1 MYVNHVN
8 FSTGEDVLDLR
19 YDTVTEESLFDTATA
34 HNSEGKP
41 IIGKFPIGQVDVQ
54 ADLIEQIKSALKG
67 KASGGGN
74 AEPYSRVGF
83 VQFNA
88 DMRFDTGIICDQ
100 NTKIKIVYTR
110 DEHDSSMYL
119 YGVVSDEN
127 TASVTAYL
135 STSGSW
141 RFGSKS
147 VSLTINANNDLV
159 RTAIVS
165 KTGIVRDNATTSF
178 SSVNDFETIGSLI
191 IGGTRNANG
200 TIAAAQF
207 VGKIYEFKMWNG
219 DTLVLDLIPYIDNE
233 GHFLFYD
240 NVSEQFITPIPN
252 TASIEE
258 GEE

>member
-1 MYVNHVN
+1 MSIQSQIDRV
-8 FSTGEDVLDLR
+8 TGEV
-19 YDTVTEESLFDTATA
+19 DT
-34 HNSEGKP
+34 
-41 IIGKFPIGQVDVQ
+41 Q
-54 ADLIEQIKSALKG
+54 ANLLEQIKKALIG
-67 KASGGGN
+67 KAGGGGN

-88 DMRFDTGIICDQ
+88 DMRFDTGIVCNQ

-119 YGVVSDEN
+119 YGVVNEGN

-135 STSGSW
+135 STNGAW

-147 VSLTINANNDLV
+147 VSLPIASDNDLV
-159 RTAIVS
+159 RTSIVS
-165 KTGIVRDNATTSF
+165 KTGIVRANTSTTF
-178 SSVNDFETIGSLI
+178 TSVDDFETIDSLI

-219 DTLVLDLIPYIDNE
+219 DELVLDLVPYVDDN
-233 GHFLFYD
+233 GAFVFYD
-240 NVSEQFITPIPN
+240 TVTEKFITPIPN

>member
-1 MYVNHVN
+1 MGVNKVN
-8 FSTGEDVLDLR
+8 LANGETLIDLTS
-19 YDTVTEESLFDTATA
+19 DTVTPSILAKGCTA
-34 HNSEGKP
+34 HNSNGEQITGT
-41 IIGKFPIGQVDVQ
+41 FPIGEVDTQ
-54 ADLIEQIKSALKG
+54 ANLIERIKKALKG

-100 NTKIKIVYTR
+100 NTKIKVVYTR

-119 YGVVSDEN
+119 YGVISDGN

-135 STSGSW
+135 STNGSW

-147 VSLTINANNDLV
+147 VSLPINANNDLV

-165 KTGIVRDNATTSF
+165 KTGILRANATSSF
-178 SSVNDFETIGSLI
+178 SSVSNFETIGSLI
-191 IGGTRNANG
+191 IGGTRNASG
-200 TIAAAQF
+200 TIATAQF

-219 DTLVLDLIPYIDNE
+219 DALVLDLIPYIDNE